1 MEKSAAITNERKMIM
16 KRILAIML
24 CLLMLLSFA
33 ACGKKPAEAPATETL
48 RVGFGRADI
57 TPVDISVPLY
67 GYGNHGSRISTEV
80 LDPIYATCIALTDSA
95 DNTILIFT
103 MDLTTSFGAV
113 VPLQRKAISDATGVP
128 FENICLSA
136 THTHSGPAM
145 VAAFDDNFPLMYDY
159 ARYMKEQF
167 VQAAVDAMADRAEA
181 TIEYGAAYPEGLNFV
196 RHYVMDDGSVIGDNF
211 GTDEG
216 KAYVTHVHKADNQLQ
231 VLRFARGDKKDIV
244 LTNFQSHPLLCGGAF
259 DTRITADYIAPMRSY
274 VEAQLDCHFAYFSG
288 ASGNIDPASRMSV
301 ENAAGDYIDHGIQLG
316 KQTILALSNT
326 TPVSG
331 GKVGALVEDHEVQIK
346 ENKSDMTLQALSAG
360 GIGFVAPPYE
370 MFDTNGK
377 YIKENSPFEATFVL
391 YLANSS
397 AGYMAAEDAYRYG
410 GYEVEYTGFVKGTA
424 ENTANKFLDMLHTLH
439 GTENV
444 AAEGGAENG

>member
-1 MEKSAAITNERKMIM
+1 M
-16 KRILAIML
+16 KRILAILL
-24 CLLMLLSFA
+24 CLVMLLSFA
-33 ACGKKPAEAPATETL
+33 ACGKEPAEETPPSETL

-57 TPVDISVPLY
+57 TPIDISVPLY
-67 GYGNHGSRISTEV
+67 GYANHATRLSTEV

-113 VPLQRKAISDATGVP
+113 VPLQRKAISEATGVP

-145 VAAFDDNFPLMYDY
+145 VAAYDDRFPQMYDY
-159 ARYMKEQF
+159 AKYMKEQF

-216 KAYVTHVHKADNQLQ
+216 KTYMRHVSDADNQLQ
-231 VLRFARGDKKDIV
+231 VLRFVRDGKKDIV
-244 LTNFQSHPLLCGGAF
+244 LANFQSHPLLCGGAF

-274 VEAQLDCHFAYFSG
+274 MESHLDCHFAYFSG
-288 ASGNIDPASRMSV
+288 ASGNIDPKSRISS
-301 ENAAGDYIDHGIQLG
+301 ENAALNYIDHGEQLA
-316 KQTILALSNT
+316 KQAILALSNT
-326 TPVSG
+326 TPISS
-331 GKVGALVEDHEVQIK
+331 GKVGALQEDHEVQIK
-346 ENKSDMTLQALSAG
+346 QNKSEMTLQALSAG

-370 MFDTNGK
+370 MFDSNGK
-377 YIKENSPFEATFVL
+377 DIKEASPFEVTFVL

-397 AGYMAAEDAYRYG
+397 TGYVAAKSAYAYG
-410 GYEVEYTGFVKGTA
+410 GYEVEYTGFVEGTA
-424 ENTANKFLDMLHTLH
+424 ENLANNFLDMLHTLH
-439 GTENV
+439 GTERA
-444 AAEGGAENG
+444 AAEGGADNG

>member
-1 MEKSAAITNERKMIM
+1 
-16 KRILAIML
+16 
-24 CLLMLLSFA
+24 MLLSFA
-33 ACGKKPAEAPATETL
+33 GCGEKPEENAPATDTL

-67 GYGNHGSRISTEV
+67 GYANHTTRLSTEV
-80 LDPIYATCIALTDSA
+80 LDPIYATCIALTDSQ
-95 DNTILIFT
+95 DNTVLIFT
-103 MDLTTSFGAV
+103 MDLTTSFGTV
-113 VPLQRKAISDATGVP
+113 TPQQRKAISDATGVP
-128 FENICLSA
+128 FDNICLSA

-145 VAAFDDNFPLMYDY
+145 VAAYDDNFPQMYDY
-159 ARYMKEQF
+159 AKYMKDQF

-181 TIEYGAAYPEGLNFV
+181 TVEYGVAYPEGLNFV

-211 GTDEG
+211 GDDEG
-216 KAYVTHVHKADNQLQ
+216 KTYVTHVHKADNQLQ
-231 VLRFARGDKKDIV
+231 VLRFVRQDKKDIV
-244 LTNFQSHPLLCGGAF
+244 ITNFQSHPLLCGGAM

-288 ASGNIDPASRMSV
+288 ASGNIDPKSRMGM
-301 ENAAGDYIDHGIQLG
+301 ENAALDYIDHGEQLG
-316 KQTILALSNT
+316 KQTILALSNA

-331 GKVGALVEDHEVQIK
+331 GKVGALTQTYDLDVKGKTNEQTV
-346 ENKSDMTLQALSAG
+346 QALSAG
-360 GIGFVAPPYE
+360 GIGFVAPSYE

-397 AGYMAAEDAYRYG
+397 TGYMAEEAAYAYG
-410 GYEVEYTGFVKGTA
+410 GYEVEYTGYAKGTA
-424 ENTANKFLDMLHTLH
+424 EIMANNFLDMLHSLH

-444 AAEGGAENG
+444 PDTTEGGAQ